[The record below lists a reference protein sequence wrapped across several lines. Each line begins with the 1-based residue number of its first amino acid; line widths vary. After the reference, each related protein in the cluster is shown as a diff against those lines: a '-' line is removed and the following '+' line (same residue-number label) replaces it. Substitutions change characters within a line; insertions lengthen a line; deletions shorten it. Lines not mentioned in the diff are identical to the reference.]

1 MNWIVH
7 ETNWLK
13 LARLIKNQST
23 YALLLLLLAALI
35 TLVGAKLESSVLL
48 TLPKWMTVIVALLEV
63 AVAVIAT
70 SLTRRVKLYWG
81 SHHDGMSDAELQQLR
96 GSLRKATS
104 LTLLSWLLAFLTVCL
119 PLAMGMVVRLPEI
132 GLVFVPF
139 ALLLSM
145 QWFNIRA
152 YGELAMTVA
161 RNAYVPATPVEAMQV
176 DDATYRSRSRD

>member
-7 ETNWLK
+7 DTNWLK
-13 LARLIKNQST
+13 LSQLIKKQST
-23 YALLLLLLAALI
+23 YALLVLLLAALI
-35 TLVGAKLESSVLL
+35 TLIGAKLGSAVLL
-48 TLPKWMTVIVALLEV
+48 MLPKWLTVIVALLEV

-81 SHHDGMSDAELQQLR
+81 SRHDGMSDAELQQLR

-119 PLAMGMVVRLPEI
+119 PLAIGMVVRLPEI

-139 ALLLSM
+139 ALLLGM

-152 YGELAMTVA
+152 YGALAMTVA
-161 RNAYVPATPVEAMQV
+161 RNAYVPPVPVEDMQLG
-176 DDATYRSRSRD
+176 DAAYRTRSHD